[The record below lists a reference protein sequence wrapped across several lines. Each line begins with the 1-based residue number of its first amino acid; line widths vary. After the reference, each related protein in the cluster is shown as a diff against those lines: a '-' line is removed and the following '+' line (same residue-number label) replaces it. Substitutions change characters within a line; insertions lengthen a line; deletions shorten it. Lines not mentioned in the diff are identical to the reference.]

1 MVVGLPTSV
10 LVILLGLMFVLII
23 RIPLIDNEKVRS
35 IIIGLSFTSVGIII
49 PLLLYLISRTHTL
62 KELFSYYNI
71 ILIIPLIFLLIGLF
85 IIFGS
90 LCPNI
95 TEKIIKRI
103 KGNYN
108 HVLTNQA
115 IVFVNKIQKFYIIFK
130 IILAIVIRNIF
141 MLNTNIF

>member
-1 MVVGLPTSV
+1 VVGLPTSV

-90 LCPNI
+90 LCPI
-95 TEKIIKRI
+95 S
-103 KGNYN
+103 
-108 HVLTNQA
+108 
-115 IVFVNKIQKFYIIFK
+115 QKK
-130 IILAIVIRNIF
+130 
-141 MLNTNIF
+141 